1 MRPVHLFLMINII
14 AVWALCSCNAVLKY
28 PQSSTQPIQPGLTA
42 TFSNKPFKT
51 ADKAYQT
58 PTEYSKRN
66 LLNHFDSVTSK
77 AVADTVRLEFSNNGK
92 LTVFYRDGRETKSA
106 SYNGTYSKKGYFD
119 IIFKL
124 KVVKIP
130 PLLPILYSRVE
141 RDRIRFYLTKENDL
155 LICRQWVSGGNIFIL
170 SGGDSDETKN
180 FFHQTGR

>member
-1 MRPVHLFLMINII
+1 MLRLIYIFPVLL
-14 AVWALCSCNAVLKY
+14 LCSCSTVLKY
-28 PQSSTQPIQPGLTA
+28 PQSGTQPIRPGLTA

-51 ADKAYQT
+51 EDKAYQI
-58 PTEYSKRN
+58 PPEYSKRN

-77 AVADTVRLEFSNNGK
+77 VQADTVRLEFSNNGK
-92 LTVFYRDGRETKSA
+92 LTIFYHDGQEAKSA
-106 SYNGTYSKKGYFD
+106 SYNGTFSKKGYFD

-130 PLLPILYSRVE
+130 PLLPILYSHVE

-170 SGGDSDETKN
+170 SGGDSDKTKN
-180 FFHQTGR
+180 FFHRAGQ